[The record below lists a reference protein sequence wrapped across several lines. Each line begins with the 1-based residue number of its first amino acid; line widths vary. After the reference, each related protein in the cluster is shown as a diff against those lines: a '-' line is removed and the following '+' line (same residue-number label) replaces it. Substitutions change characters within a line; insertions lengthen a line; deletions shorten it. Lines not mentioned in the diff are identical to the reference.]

1 MFTTTKTSYKMTKAN
16 NGMIGLIE
24 YGTYTKRVKMQ
35 ACKNSKTKEESFVI
49 TSENKETR
57 KHYTEAT
64 VLMTWQELQ
73 DRINGKAK
81 GSFSVIVAITDKE
94 LTFKSVNDMMK
105 YFHSKV

>member
-1 MFTTTKTSYKMTKAN
+1 MFTTTKKTFKMTKAN

-35 ACKNSKTKEESFVI
+35 ACKNPVTKKESFTI

-64 VLMTWQELQ
+64 VLINWQELQ
-73 DRINGKAK
+73 DRIDGKVK
-81 GSFSVIVAITDKE
+81 GAFNVVIAITNKQI
-94 LTFKSVNDMMK
+94 TFESINEMMQ

>member
-1 MFTTTKTSYKMTKAN
+1 MFSTIKTSYKMTKAN

-35 ACKNSKTKEESFVI
+35 ACKNPKTKQESFVI

-73 DRINGKAK
+73 DRINGKAQGCFRVVFAK
-81 GSFSVIVAITDKE
+81 STNYLE
-94 LTFKSVNDMMK
+94 FKSINNMMK

>member
-1 MFTTTKTSYKMTKAN
+1 MFTTTKTTYKMTKAN

-57 KHYTEAT
+57 KHYIEAT
-64 VLMTWQELQ
+64 VLMSMQELQ
-73 DRINGKAK
+73 DRINGKSK
-81 GSFSVIVAITDKE
+81 GSFRVV
-94 LTFKSVNDMMK
+94 FQKSTNFLEFTSINNMMK